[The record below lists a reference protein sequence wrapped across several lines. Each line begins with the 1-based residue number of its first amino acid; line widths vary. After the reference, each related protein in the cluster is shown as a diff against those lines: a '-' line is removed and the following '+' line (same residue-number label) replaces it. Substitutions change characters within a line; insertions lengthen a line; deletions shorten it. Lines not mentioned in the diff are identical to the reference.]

1 MAKATPMVQQYLS
14 IKHNYPDAILFF
26 RMGDFYEMFFEDAKV
41 ASRIL
46 EIALTSRNKKDEAAI
61 PMCGVPHHAAQSYVA
76 QLIEHGLKVAIC
88 EQVEDPARPPRLSAR
103 DGGQAK
109 SKGLVKRDVVRV
121 ITPGLVLDTEILD
134 SKSNNFLMALCF
146 WHGSFGIANLD
157 ISTGTFKVTES
168 SEFEEVL
175 DECSRIEPRET
186 LLAESQREQEQ
197 VKALINALN
206 QTSTCFLKDETFE
219 LESARARLL
228 RQFKT
233 SSLEGFGCNE
243 WQAGIAAA
251 GGLLRYVDDTHKGDL
266 VHVTGIVSYSLSDFM
281 VIDEAT
287 RRNLEL
293 FETIRTGSRRGSLL
307 GVMDCTVTAMGGRKL
322 RTWLQYPLL
331 DLGKIQQRLD
341 SVEEAKENLLV
352 RRSLRE
358 AMDEIYDLERLN
370 AKIAL
375 DRCNARD
382 MVALNRSIER
392 LPQVRALIEGYRSG
406 DFSKIKGEWDD
417 LADIGRLIESAI
429 SDEPPLT
436 LREGG
441 IIRPGFDQGLDELIR
456 ISQEGKDWISRLE
469 ARERKATGI
478 NSLKVGFNK
487 VFGYYIEVSK
497 IHIKSV
503 PSHYVRKQTL
513 VNGER
518 YISEDLKT
526 YESKVLGAEEKRAQL
541 EYELFCTVREK
552 VAQDNRRIGK
562 MADLVSQVDVLVA
575 LAELADQNGYTKPLL
590 DEEGSL
596 LLKES
601 RHPVVEKMITSER
614 FVPNTIEMDD
624 TSRQVLII
632 TGPNMAGKSTVLRQ
646 VALLVLMAQMGSFV
660 PAQEAAIG
668 IVDRI
673 FTRVGASDNLA
684 QGQSTFMVEMQES
697 ANILNNATGKSLVIL
712 DEIGRGTSTFDG
724 LSIAWAVAEYLHDW
738 KGQGIKAVF
747 ATHYHELTDLAL
759 TKRRV
764 KNCNVA
770 VKEWNDEI
778 IFLRKLVDG
787 STNRSYGIQVAR
799 LAGVPE
805 DVVKRAREILKNIE
819 AGEFD
824 GVGIPQ
830 VGRSKKGADSISG
843 VQLPLFNTTDQVV
856 INTLKKMDIDTI
868 TPLEALNRLHALK
881 ELL

>member
-14 IKHNYPDAILFF
+14 IKHNYPYAILFF

-46 EIALTSRNKKDEAAI
+46 EIALTSRNKKDEEAI

-76 QLIEHGLKVAIC
+76 KLIEHGFKVAIC
-88 EQVEDPARPPRLSAR
+88 EQVEDP
-103 DGGQAK
+103 AK

-134 SKSNNFLMALCF
+134 SKSNNFLMGLYL
-146 WHGSFGIANLD
+146 WQGSLGIANLD

-168 SEFEEVL
+168 SEFDEVF
-175 DECSRIEPRET
+175 DECRRVEPRET
-186 LLAESQREQEQ
+186 LIAESQREEPQ
-197 VKALINALN
+197 VEALIHGLN
-206 QTSTCFLKDETFE
+206 QTSICFLKDEIFE
-219 LESARARLL
+219 LESSRARLL

-251 GGLLRYVDDTHKGDL
+251 GGLLRYVDETHKGDL

-293 FETIRTGSRRGSLL
+293 FETIRTGARRGSLL

-382 MVALNRSIER
+382 MVALKRSIER

-487 VFGYYIEVSK
+487 VFGYYIGVPK
-497 IHIKSV
+497 THIKSV

-552 VAQDNRRIGK
+552 VAQGNRRIGK

-575 LAELADQNGYTKPLL
+575 LAELADQNGYTKPLVH
-590 DEEGSL
+590 EEGSL

-830 VGRSKKGADSISG
+830 VGRSQKGADSISG